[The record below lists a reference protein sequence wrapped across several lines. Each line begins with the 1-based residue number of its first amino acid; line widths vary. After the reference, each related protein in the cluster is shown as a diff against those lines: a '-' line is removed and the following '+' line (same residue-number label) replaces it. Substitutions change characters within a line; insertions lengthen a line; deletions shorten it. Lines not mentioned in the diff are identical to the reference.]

1 VRDWEAERDRR
12 IQHAR
17 GNFARSLKLM
27 NSRNP
32 EISDD
37 GFYLLSL
44 LAADHID
51 ELIEEYRRDGSRSG
65 VLLALIADARS
76 PRAFDVLV
84 EALDHEDESCRFC
97 AEGGL
102 RKLGTK
108 EARRLLFEHGRPTR

>member
-1 VRDWEAERDRR
+1 MRDWEAERDRR

-17 GNFARSLKLM
+17 GDFARSLKLM

-51 ELIEEYRRDGSRSG
+51 ELIEEYRRDGSRA
-65 VLLALIADARS
+65 VCCWR
-76 PRAFDVLV
+76 
-84 EALDHEDESCRFC
+84 
-97 AEGGL
+97 
-102 RKLGTK
+102 
-108 EARRLLFEHGRPTR
+108 